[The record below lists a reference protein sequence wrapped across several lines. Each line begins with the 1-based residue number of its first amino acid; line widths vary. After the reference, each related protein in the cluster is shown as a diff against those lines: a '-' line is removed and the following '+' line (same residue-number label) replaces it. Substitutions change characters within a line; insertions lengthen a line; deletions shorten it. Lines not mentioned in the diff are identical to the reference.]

1 MRSQA
6 ERSTE
11 TVSALKNHIKVKL
24 LTNLRTVILDPF
36 KHGNSLQT
44 QVLVVI
50 HENPLSDVSIGMIF
64 IANKFFLP
72 FSSTPDEK
80 CHSNAF
86 HYGKVAPRVSDCFPL
101 LLERYGIKNHKIT

>member
-1 MRSQA
+1 
-6 ERSTE
+6 
-11 TVSALKNHIKVKL
+11 
-24 LTNLRTVILDPF
+24 
-36 KHGNSLQT
+36 
-44 QVLVVI
+44 
-50 HENPLSDVSIGMIF
+50 MIF